1 LKQITQE
8 HLDQVKMMI
17 AGLEIFERNYKE
29 ITEEFTKIKNLVTA
43 DLKKYMELLIKI
55 NIKLLGEA
63 NKEETLKLFD
73 S

>member
-1 LKQITQE
+1 
-8 HLDQVKMMI
+8 MMI

-29 ITEEFTKIKNLVTA
+29 ITEDFTKIKNLVTA
-43 DLKKYMELLIKI
+43 DLKKFMEILIKI

>member
-1 LKQITQE
+1 
-8 HLDQVKMMI
+8 MMI

-29 ITEEFTKIKNLVTA
+29 ITEEFTNIKNLVTA